1 MYGTRV
7 ATCIVGGGLF
17 GLALGFQ
24 LKRAGEPVQIFEA
37 GPRAGG
43 VLETVEERGFQ
54 TESAA
59 NAFLD
64 REPALTRLIDALALG
79 DQVRRAEA
87 SSAVRF
93 VFTRG
98 KLRKLPVSPAGFLG
112 SDVLPLGARLR
123 VLMEPFSW
131 RPTEL
136 HDESLASFMRR
147 HIGERATRV
156 LADAFQTGIYAGDI
170 DALSAPAVFPKLVE
184 AERTHRS
191 LFRGLAKQ
199 RKASPPQGSGKM
211 CSFEGGMETL
221 PRAIAGQLGSALHL
235 NRRVAQL
242 TRSPPRWTLRFDD
255 GTTRDCERLVLA
267 IPSYA
272 AAPLLRPHD
281 EALANELDRIDY
293 APIAAVHLGFPS
305 GVVAVP
311 DALGFLVP
319 AEEKRTILGALF
331 ISKLFPPKAPGQ
343 ELVTVLAGGALRPEL
358 LALGDDELIERVLA
372 DLRAALGSVPS
383 PLYTRVVRW
392 PRAIAQY
399 NVGHLDRM
407 LRIDAAAAKLPG
419 LVLAGTSYRGVGITE
434 VAKNAEALAAL
445 LAARDV

>member
-1 MYGTRV
+1 M

-24 LKRAGEPVQIFEA
+24 LGRAGEPVQLFEA

-54 TESAA
+54 TESSA

-64 REPALTRLIDALALG
+64 REPALTRLIDALGLG
-79 DQVRRAEA
+79 DRVRTAEA
-87 SSAVRF
+87 SSKVRF

-98 KLRKLPVSPAGFLG
+98 KLRKLPASPQGFLT

-123 VLMEPFSW
+123 VLMEPFSS

-136 HDESLASFMRR
+136 HDESLASFLRR

-191 LFRGLAKQ
+191 LIRGLAKQ
-199 RKASPPQGSGKM
+199 RRTSPPPQGSGRM
-211 CSFEGGMETL
+211 CSFEGGLETL
-221 PRAIAGQLGSALHL
+221 PRAIAAQLGSALQL

-242 TRSPPRWTLRFDD
+242 TRSRSRWTLHFDD

-281 EALANELDRIDY
+281 EELANELDRIDY
-293 APIAAVHLGFPS
+293 APIAAIHLGFRS

-331 ISKLFPPKAPGQ
+331 VSRLFPWKSPGQ
-343 ELVTVLAGGALRPEL
+343 ELVTVLAGGALKPGL
-358 LALGDDELIERVLA
+358 LALGDDELIERVVA
-372 DLRAALGSVPS
+372 DLRAALGNVPS
-383 PLYTRVVRW
+383 PIYTRVVRW

-407 LRIDAAAAKLPG
+407 LRIEGAAAKLPG

-445 LAARDV
+445 LARHDS